1 MLFTVQSADPSD
13 LKVFIHSVV
22 LILQTFTVPSEE
34 ALQSGHLAPK
44 IGLLVQPTLPENIV
58 SVLGENH
65 FIYK

>member
-34 ALQSGHLAPK
+34 ALQKGYLAQK
-44 IGLLVQPTLPENIV
+44 VFGTAN
-58 SVLGENH
+58 
-65 FIYK
+65 FT